1 MDFNYKNTTHMPFK
15 LIDRDVD
22 LSDFDA
28 DPDPDPDP
36 DFQKWIPD
44 PDADPDNN
52 FVLPCIQLPGAACRL
67 ALAAPAAKCVEPGA
81 TDQQLGHRG
90 AGRPLRNGAD
100 PADPHR
106 WPERPQSGRAPSVR
120 GLYSATP
127 A

>member
-1 MDFNYKNTTHMPFK
+1 MDFNHKNTTHMSFK

-52 FVLPCIQLPGAACRL
+52 FVYITIAFFPRL
-67 ALAAPAAKCVEPGA
+67 SL
-81 TDQQLGHRG
+81 L
-90 AGRPLRNGAD
+90 
-100 PADPHR
+100 
-106 WPERPQSGRAPSVR
+106 
-120 GLYSATP
+120 
-127 A
+127 